1 MNSCCVRHGGAGY
14 TPMTQ
19 SQHVAGALPLPIVA
33 AEPPVLIANH
43 RRLITSVGAKPGPA
57 GQEVSC
63 RRPINFP
70 LELKNYLFLNVH
82 PMKTAFQ
89 DEESIKIAWFMERTS
104 NSQSFF
110 TSRVK
115 SDF

>member
-1 MNSCCVRHGGAGY
+1 
-14 TPMTQ
+14 MTQ

-57 GQEVSC
+57 GQEVSH

-82 PMKTAFQ
+82 PMKRAFQ

>member
-1 MNSCCVRHGGAGY
+1 
-14 TPMTQ
+14 MTQ

-70 LELKNYLFLNVH
+70 LELKNYLFLNLH

>member
-1 MNSCCVRHGGAGY
+1 
-14 TPMTQ
+14 MTQ

-33 AEPPVLIANH
+33 AEPPVLIAN

-57 GQEVSC
+57 GQEVSH

>member
-1 MNSCCVRHGGAGY
+1 
-14 TPMTQ
+14 MTQ

-33 AEPPVLIANH
+33 AEPPVLI
-43 RRLITSVGAKPGPA
+43 TSVGAKPGPA
-57 GQEVSC
+57 GQEVSH

-110 TSRVK
+110 TGRVK

>member
-1 MNSCCVRHGGAGY
+1 
-14 TPMTQ
+14 MTQ

-33 AEPPVLIANH
+33 AEPPVLIAN

-57 GQEVSC
+57 GQEVSH

-70 LELKNYLFLNVH
+70 LELKNYLFLNLH